1 MQAYQKVVFPQNSP
15 FRTLP
20 KNPKDYI
27 YPSIY
32 NPNSSSKINEIHISQ
47 SPTVNLPNNSI
58 KFISLK
64 DFEQKNLLD
73 TSNYSKKPNNFE
85 SLANQS
91 LFSQINENIAGY
103 KSEKMGQMETEI
115 SGLLKLIKEKQGEVA
130 VLKGDVKALAI
141 ALKEKDI
148 IQRDSQFLENS
159 LNNVLIENR
168 RLNELT
174 KEKIKENDFLKEKME
189 RIIKE
194 NEVLM
199 RKKQEL
205 EGENQEIKEENQEL
219 KGEKEENRRNSE
231 LSLRNFSKEIDVLR
245 KNNNEIQR
253 NSQIKATQIPIEI
266 NENPVFQQEIEQNRE
281 KIQCL
286 MAENIRLNELN
297 IEKTYLN
304 ENLVQ
309 LIEKSEELIREN
321 ERLNILI
328 KEQTIENN
336 SWRNKLHEADQKL
349 LVFHAETQEKNKGF
363 ASETE
368 ELKQRNQRLL
378 EEVQQLVFLIQ
389 EKEKIIEENKDL
401 RRDLD
406 KKEETIQE
414 LKGSNDK
421 KENSGVEIKE
431 LQRKMEGIVLENIKL
446 NNFIEEKLKDYNALE
461 DLNRK
466 IEVLIAEN
474 MKLNNM
480 MFEGQNQIEYW
491 KTRYFEM
498 NPLK

>member
-1 MQAYQKVVFPQNSP
+1 MQTSYKRMVLPQNSP

-20 KNPKDYI
+20 PPNQV
-27 YPSIY
+27 Y
-32 NPNSSSKINEIHISQ
+32 NPNSSSSKIREIHNSQ

-64 DFEQKNLLD
+64 DFEQKNRLD
-73 TSNYSKKPNNFE
+73 TSNYSTKQNNLD

-103 KSEKMGQMETEI
+103 KSEKMGQMESEI

-168 RLNELT
+168 RLNDLT
-174 KEKIKENDFLKEKME
+174 KSKIDENEIFKEKLE
-189 RIIKE
+189 KIIKE
-194 NEVLM
+194 NEFL
-199 RKKQEL
+199 RRENEEFK
-205 EGENQEIKEENQEL
+205 GENQELKEENQEL

-231 LSLRNFSKEIDVLR
+231 LSVRNFCKEIEVLR
-245 KNNNEIQR
+245 KNNNEILR
-253 NSQIKATQIPIEI
+253 NSQIKSSQIPIDI
-266 NENPVFQQEIEQNRE
+266 NENVILKQEIEQNRE
-281 KIQCL
+281 KINCL
-286 MAENIRLNELN
+286 MVENIRLNELN
-297 IEKTYLN
+297 SEKTSLN
-304 ENLVQ
+304 ESFVQ
-309 LIEKSEELIREN
+309 LVEKSEELIREN
-321 ERLNILI
+321 ERLNIMI
-328 KEQTIENN
+328 KEQTFENN
-336 SWRNKLHEADQKL
+336 SWRNRLYESDQKL
-349 LVFHAETQEKNKGF
+349 LVFQGETQEKNKVF
-363 ASETE
+363 SFENE
-368 ELKQRNQRLL
+368 EFKQRNQRLL

-401 RRDLD
+401 RRDLE
-406 KKEETIQE
+406 KKQEIIQQ
-414 LKGSNDK
+414 LKSSNGK
-421 KENSGVEIKE
+421 KDSSGVEIKE

-461 DLNRK
+461 DLNGK
-466 IEVLIAEN
+466 IEVLMTEN
-474 MKLNNM
+474 AKLNNM

-491 KTRYFEM
+491 KTRYFEV
-498 NPLK
+498 NPPK